1 MQTEKML
8 PETPETMPADKAL
21 QGKRV
26 LTLGLGESGLAMARW
41 LAREGARVRV
51 ADSRAAPPN
60 ADALRVSVPDAEL
73 FAGGFPEAAFAGVD
87 LLAISPGVPVQT
99 HAVAAA
105 VACGLPLISEIE
117 LFAWGVRKYA
127 PHAKII
133 AITGSNG
140 KTTTTALTAHLLSAA
155 GVPAVACGNISP
167 SALDALMQALA
178 DGALPEVWVLE
189 LSSFQLETTR
199 SLNAAAATV
208 LNISEDHL
216 DRYADMA
223 AYAAAKA
230 RIFTG
235 CRTMVI
241 NRDDACVAAWA
252 GKQWA
257 PPRRIS
263 FGLDRPSCAGEYGIA
278 DGWIVRGETRLAALA
293 DLPLTGLHNAAN
305 IMAALAL
312 GEAFDEENGILPQR
326 LLAGL
331 ATFSG
336 LPHRV
341 EKVAE
346 IGGVAYFD
354 DSKGTNVGATQ
365 AALKGLGRKVAIIL
379 GGEGKDQDFS
389 LLRPALT
396 AHARAVALI
405 GRDARLIAEAV
416 GEVGVPVHFC
426 ADLPQATRW
435 CAAQTQPGDA
445 VLLSPA
451 CASFD
456 MFRNYAHRAEVF
468 VAAVHALQRES
479 KNTVAHTAVKNS
491 VKGSVR

>member
-1 MQTEKML
+1 MQMHCAH
-8 PETPETMPADKAL
+8 PF
-21 QGKRV
+21 
-26 LTLGLGESGLAMARW
+26 
-41 LAREGARVRV
+41 
-51 ADSRAAPPN
+51 
-60 ADALRVSVPDAEL
+60 PDAEL
-73 FAGGFPEAAFAGVD
+73 FAGGFPDAAFAGVD
-87 LLAISPGVPVQT
+87 LLAISPGVPAQT

-105 VACGLPLISEIE
+105 VAGGLPLISEIE

-199 SLNAAAATV
+199 SLNAVAATV

-235 CRTMVI
+235 CRTMVV

-252 GKQWA
+252 GEQWA
-257 PPRRIS
+257 PPHRIS
-263 FGLDRPSCAGEYGIA
+263 FGLDRPSRAGDYGIA

-365 AALKGLGRKVAIIL
+365 AALQGLGRKVAIIL

-468 VAAVHALQRES
+468 VAAVHALQREL
-479 KNTVAHTAVKNS
+479 KDTVAHTAVENS